1 MLFAQSFKMRIIKIN
16 QMHFKIPF
24 EHLDQYQLDLVVGL
38 GSQQPLMKG
47 VTEIP
52 LAYCH
57 QDLGR

>member
-1 MLFAQSFKMRIIKIN
+1 MLFAQSFNMRIIKIN
-16 QMHFKIPF
+16 RIFKIPF